1 MRAKPKDFSILLS
14 KVSTT
19 NAKKDISLVSGFN
32 KIVQQVDQSAKVNK
46 GELMADPYFGSNM
59 YQYIFDGLADIA
71 MMRTSIQDSI
81 EYGIP
86 DIFNISVEL
95 IENTGFS
102 LIFDVNFSTTDY
114 INSQT
119 DINCVIEVP
128 TA

>member
-1 MRAKPKDFSILLS
+1 MS

-19 NAKKDISLVSGFN
+19 NAKKDISLVSGYN
-32 KIVQQVDQSAKVNK
+32 KVVQQVEHASKVNR
-46 GELMADPYFGSNM
+46 GELMADPFFGSS
-59 YQYIFDGLADIA
+59 YYEYIFDGVSDIS
-71 MMRTSIQDSI
+71 MMRVSIKNSI

-86 DIFNISVEL
+86 DLINVSVEL
-95 IENTGFS
+95 LENTEIS
-102 LIFDVNFSTTDY
+102 LIFDVNFTLSDY